1 MYIPPYFV
9 EDDPTILHD
18 LIEQYSFGL
27 LISSFEGR
35 PFASH
40 LPFLLDRKSGPN
52 GALIGHMARANP
64 QWECLDGQEILAVFA
79 GPHAYISPSWYEAEN
94 VVPTWNY
101 VAVHVYGRARLVHD
115 IDALLPLLAET
126 VRTFEQNMPTPW
138 SLSDDDEFARKLSAG
153 IVGFR
158 IEIERLEGK
167 KKLSQNHSAERRTKV
182 IAALKDSEQADA
194 REIARLMGE

>member
-9 EDDPTILHD
+9 EDDPEVLHD

-35 PFASH
+35 PFATH
-40 LPFLLDRKSGPN
+40 LPFRLDRKAGPK

-64 QWECLDGQEILAVFA
+64 QGECLDGQEILAVFA

-101 VAVHVYGRARLVHD
+101 VAVHVYGRARLIHD
-115 IDALLPLLAET
+115 SDALLPLLAET
-126 VRTFEQNMPTPW
+126 VRTFEQNLPTPW
-138 SLSDDDEFARKLSAG
+138 SLPDDDEFARKLSAG

-167 KKLSQNHSAERRTKV
+167 KKLSQTHSAERRSKV
-182 IAALKDSEQADA
+182 IAALEASTQADA
-194 REIARLMGE
+194 REIARLMAE